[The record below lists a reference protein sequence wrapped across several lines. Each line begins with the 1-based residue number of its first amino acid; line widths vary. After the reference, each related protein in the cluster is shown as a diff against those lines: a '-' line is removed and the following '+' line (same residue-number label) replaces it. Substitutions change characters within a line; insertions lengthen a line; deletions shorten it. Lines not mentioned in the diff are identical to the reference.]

1 MDEESNI
8 NLMMVLS
15 LLAFAVENDE
25 VFNVS
30 QEIYETILKSMIAND
45 TVPELSIDYSDERIK
60 IGVRLID
67 REEIKDGSE

>member
-1 MDEESNI
+1 MDDESNI

-15 LLAFAVENDE
+15 MLAFAVENDE

-30 QEIYETILKSMIAND
+30 QDIYETILKSMIAND

-67 REEIKDGSE
+67 REEIEDESK

>member
-1 MDEESNI
+1 MDDESNI

-15 LLAFAVENDE
+15 MLAFAVENDE

-67 REEIKDGSE
+67 REEIEDESK